1 MGAGTTMN
9 KIPSIE
15 EILSFDPFDTTM
27 REYKGCQIHGA
38 GDSQRIFVDFKDP
51 DYFLGPIWSESF
63 KIKPNITDI
72 RLVVWKNLYS
82 KDISK
87 VRAIARMR
95 LTVEPGKIP
104 TSSLQALNQ
113 EQFFDFLQN
122 YPDLMEWYLFNPF
135 KILTGL

>member
-1 MGAGTTMN
+1 MN

-15 EILSFDPFDTTM
+15 EILSFDTLDTKM

-38 GDSQRIFVDFKDP
+38 GDSQRILVDFKDP
-51 DYFLGPIWSESF
+51 DYFLGHIWSESF
-63 KIKPNITDI
+63 KINPNITDI
-72 RLVVWKNLYS
+72 RLVIWKNLYS

-87 VRAIARMR
+87 VIAIARMR

-104 TSSLQALNQ
+104 TTSLQALNQ

-122 YPDLMEWYLFNPF
+122 YPHLMEWYLFNPF
-135 KILTGL
+135 KILTHP

>member
-1 MGAGTTMN
+1 MN

-15 EILSFDPFDTTM
+15 EILSFDPFDTKM
-27 REYKGCQIHGA
+27 REYKGCQILGA

-51 DYFLGPIWSESF
+51 DYFLDLIWSESF
-63 KIKPNITDI
+63 KIKPNITDL

-95 LTVEPGKIP
+95 LIVEPGKIP

-135 KILTGL
+135 KIWTDP

>member
-1 MGAGTTMN
+1 MN

-15 EILSFDPFDTTM
+15 EILSFDTLDTKM

-38 GDSQRIFVDFKDP
+38 GDTQRIFVDFKDP

-63 KIKPNITDI
+63 KIKPNITDL
-72 RLVVWKNLYS
+72 RLVIWKNLYS

-135 KILTGL
+135 KILIGL

>member
-1 MGAGTTMN
+1 MN

-15 EILSFDPFDTTM
+15 EILSSETLDTKI
-27 REYKGCQIHGA
+27 REYKGCQIYGA
-38 GDSQRIFVDFKDP
+38 GDSQRIFIDFKDP

-63 KIKPNITDI
+63 KIKPNITDL
-72 RLVVWKNLYS
+72 RLVIWKNLYS

-95 LTVEPGKIP
+95 LAVEPGKIP
-104 TSSLQALNQ
+104 MSSLQALNQ